1 MNEAVWYWLI
11 AAATLVLFEM
21 LSPTFFA
28 LLLGLAAL
36 VVAALVALLNLSWQA
51 QLLVFSGLALVN
63 LFFWVKIAR
72 HWRRSNRQA
81 NKLNQRSAH
90 YLGRRLELAEA
101 LRHHQGKIQI
111 GDTLWKVQFSE
122 EELPARQLVEVVDVQ
137 DNCLIIRP
145 VF

>member
-1 MNEAVWYWLI
+1 MIEAVWYWLI

-36 VVAALVALLNLSWQA
+36 VVAALVALLNLCWQA
-51 QLLVFSGLALVN
+51 LLLIFSGLAL
-63 LFFWVKIAR
+63 VKIAR